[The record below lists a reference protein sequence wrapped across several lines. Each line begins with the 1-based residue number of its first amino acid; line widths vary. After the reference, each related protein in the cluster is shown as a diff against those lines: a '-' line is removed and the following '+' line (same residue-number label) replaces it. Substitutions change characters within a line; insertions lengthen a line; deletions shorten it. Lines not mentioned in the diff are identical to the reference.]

1 MTTVQIN
8 NALALPG
15 PADNIDNGIINED
28 DVDIVPHGKPDTAE
42 TPTDKVKKETPV
54 VPYYKLFRYVHL
66 RPLCCSDNV
75 PFTILCVPAATL
87 TSWMQF

>member
-8 NALALPG
+8 NALALHG

-28 DVDIVPHGKPDTAE
+28 DVDVVPHGKPDTAE

-54 VPYYKLFRYVHL
+54 VPYYKLFR
-66 RPLCCSDNV
+66 
-75 PFTILCVPAATL
+75 CV
-87 TSWMQF
+87 